1 MRTEL
6 KDYFVCNNFKNVY
19 LFVYLYFG
27 CAVLKTELEQK
38 VHLCSIIQ
46 HVFCNYLVQKSLL
59 FFSKHL
65 MTANISVALC
75 LDQLSMLF
83 FFKGRFFFLSNIFNH
98 CFYLCFT

>member
-38 VHLCSIIQ
+38 VHL
-46 HVFCNYLVQKSLL
+46 
-59 FFSKHL
+59 
-65 MTANISVALC
+65 
-75 LDQLSMLF
+75 
-83 FFKGRFFFLSNIFNH
+83 
-98 CFYLCFT
+98 

>member
-27 CAVLKTELEQK
+27 CAVLKTELEQS
-38 VHLCSIIQ
+38 LGSIIQ
-46 HVFCNYLVQKSLL
+46 HVSCNYLVQKSLL

-83 FFKGRFFFLSNIFNH
+83 FF
-98 CFYLCFT
+98 